1 MLTLNITLFKENL
14 KENERDGNQTHM
26 KKWERYK
33 KFEWRNWEEGKF
45 QRISLH
51 SEKIKLKWILGKMD
65 LKEWTRIL
73 LSHNWLL
80 LHDFVDKVLTLQ
92 ILYKSH
98 LLDQIKNWIV
108 GARNSEKDVDGVVSG
123 DV

>member
-1 MLTLNITLFKENL
+1 
-14 KENERDGNQTHM
+14 
-26 KKWERYK
+26 
-33 KFEWRNWEEGKF
+33 
-45 QRISLH
+45 
-51 SEKIKLKWILGKMD
+51 MD
-65 LKEWTRIL
+65 LKECTRIL
-73 LSHNWLL
+73 VSHNW
-80 LHDFVDKVLTLQ
+80 HDFVDKVLTFQ

>member
-1 MLTLNITLFKENL
+1 
-14 KENERDGNQTHM
+14 
-26 KKWERYK
+26 
-33 KFEWRNWEEGKF
+33 
-45 QRISLH
+45 
-51 SEKIKLKWILGKMD
+51 MD

>member
-1 MLTLNITLFKENL
+1 
-14 KENERDGNQTHM
+14 
-26 KKWERYK
+26 
-33 KFEWRNWEEGKF
+33 
-45 QRISLH
+45 
-51 SEKIKLKWILGKMD
+51 
-65 LKEWTRIL
+65 
-73 LSHNWLL
+73 